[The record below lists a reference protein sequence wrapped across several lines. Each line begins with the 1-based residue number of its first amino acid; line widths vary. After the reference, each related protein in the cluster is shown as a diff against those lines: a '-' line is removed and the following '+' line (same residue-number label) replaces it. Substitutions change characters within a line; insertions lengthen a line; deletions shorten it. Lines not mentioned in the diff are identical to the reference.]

1 MAVSAMVS
9 HTMTLQKATDQGG
22 AALGDIGRRFI
33 WTSTF
38 FAALSVPAV
47 LVVNQTAESAGYLWV
62 LASPVAFIA
71 VNTWLLVSKT
81 YRVDI
86 SLGFLAFA
94 AAASH
99 TAFGVHATDLATGVV
114 LVMAGS
120 IIALYTPR
128 WRREFLIV
136 YSLFMAGMAMWWGR
150 VDGGGVLNAF
160 GMVASLTLG
169 TYFLTNVM
177 RVAQESTHQVGQY
190 QAVLNQLPIAIFED
204 DFSSLVNEFGKLRG
218 QGVADVR
225 QYLTDNPT
233 EIKRLM
239 GHINVLDANQSAA
252 ELYGE
257 DRQNLLGPLEVV
269 EANGRNTDAYITE
282 LEAIWNNDSEIANE
296 VVISIDP
303 DIVAAVKW
311 LMRPQE
317 GARRHFVAITDIT
330 ELVRARETLTE
341 LNRSKDEFVA
351 AISHEIRTPLTA
363 VLGFATELAN
373 NTTMADGERSDL
385 LDLIVEQSKEMAY
398 IVEDLLVSA
407 RADMGAL
414 AVAPFQKDIPTLV
427 RETLTELGQRLRVDH
442 PGQATAFVDPVR
454 FRQIV
459 RNLVTNAQRYGGK
472 NRWIEITEDPD
483 FTSVMV
489 SDDGPGVPPEM
500 AERIFDSF
508 VTAHEPK
515 AVTASMGLGL
525 SVSRHLAE
533 LMGGTLVYRAATDG
547 SRFILKVPTKP
558 PTEAAIPAADSTL
571 QTS

>member
-1 MAVSAMVS
+1 MSAMVS
-9 HTMTLQKATDQGG
+9 HTMTLQKASDQGG

-33 WTSTF
+33 WISTIL
-38 FAALSVPAV
+38 AALSVPAV
-47 LVVNQTAESAGYLWV
+47 LVVNQSVESAGYLWV
-62 LASPVAFIA
+62 LLSPVTFIA
-71 VNTWLLVSKT
+71 VNIWLLARKT

-86 SLGFLAFA
+86 SLSFLALG

-99 TAFGVHATDLATGVV
+99 TMFGVHATDLTTGVI
-114 LVMAGS
+114 LVMTGS
-120 IIALYTPR
+120 IIALYTTR
-128 WRREFLIV
+128 WRREFLIT
-136 YSLFMAGMAMWWGR
+136 YSLFIAGMALWWGR
-150 VDGGGVLNAF
+150 IDGGGPLNAF

-177 RVAQESTHQVGQY
+177 RVAQESTDQVGQY

-204 DFSSLVNEFGKLRG
+204 DFSSLVTELDRLRTD
-218 QGVADVR
+218 GVTDIR
-225 QYLTDNPT
+225 QYVTENPS
-233 EIKRLM
+233 EIRRLM
-239 GHINVLDANQSAA
+239 AHINVLEANHSAS
-252 ELYGE
+252 ELYGAE
-257 DRQNLLGPLEVV
+257 RETLLGPLDAI
-269 EANGRNTDAYITE
+269 EAEGRNFEAYVTE
-282 LEAIWNNDSEIANE
+282 LETIWDNRDQIDNE
-296 VVISIDP
+296 VLIHSDP
-303 DIVAAVKW
+303 DIVGAVKW
-311 LMRPQE
+311 LAKERG
-317 GARRHFVAITDIT
+317 GANRHFVAISDIS
-330 ELVRARETLTE
+330 ELVQARETLTE

-373 NTTMADGERSDL
+373 STTMADGERSDL

-414 AVAPFQKDIPTLV
+414 AVAPSETDIATLV

-442 PGQATAFVDPVR
+442 PGHATAFVDPVR

-472 NRWIEITEDPD
+472 NRWIEITQDPD

-525 SVSRHLAE
+525 SVSRHLAG
-533 LMGGTLVYRAATDG
+533 LMGGTLVYRAAPDG
-547 SRFILKVPTKP
+547 SKFILKVPTNRP
-558 PTEAAIPAADSTL
+558 AETAAPVAGTTL